1 MNKQMSGSM
10 TVEMSMLFPL
20 IIIVISSML
29 LFAFYMNDIVCVR
42 ASAQEYGIIANT
54 SDKSKEDLEN
64 EFYDSIKRETIVA
77 DIKNVKVNKSSN
89 NVKITTVLSFGLPV
103 FSISRIDEISVIMH
117 EKSNKDYIVYA
128 KVAIDTISRLKKR

>member
-103 FSISRIDEISVIMH
+103 FNISRIDEISVIMH

-128 KVAIDTISRLKKR
+128 KVAIDTISRLKNR